1 MVARVRAG
9 GERKLKRCQRRRRR
23 SPLQLQPGPQEELET
38 ASEELKTACEPP
50 PPRKRKENSW
60 ISDATW
66 ALVDRRAG
74 LRRQGK
80 FMQVDGRR
88 LGRQIRSSLKGDRT
102 ARTEKTAAAI
112 KSELAGGNVQEAFHH
127 LKGWYR
133 KAGKASA
140 PPCFLTMERQ
150 TVEREEL
157 YGKVTPPGG
166 PIPINVDPQPIND
179 DAPPDDEIRGIVQQM
194 PNGRAGGNSFMRAED
209 MKEWLRGMKEEEDP
223 EARGRE
229 GAGDRWRALV
239 KLVQT
244 IWQTGRIPR
253 QLLWVIVVLIP
264 KGSGG
269 YRGIGL
275 LEPVWKLLEAI
286 MDRRLNCLELH
297 DCLHGYRAK
306 RGTGTAILEAKL
318 AQQLA
323 WLEQHPL
330 YGIFI
335 DLRKAFDAMDR
346 ERCLEILRGYGA
358 GPNMLRLID
367 HFWKEAELV
376 CRAEE
381 TLGGLSKP
389 NEE

>member
-1 MVARVRAG
+1 
-9 GERKLKRCQRRRRR
+9 
-23 SPLQLQPGPQEELET
+23 
-38 ASEELKTACEPP
+38 
-50 PPRKRKENSW
+50 
-60 ISDATW
+60 
-66 ALVDRRAG
+66 
-74 LRRQGK
+74 
-80 FMQVDGRR
+80 
-88 LGRQIRSSLKGDRT
+88 
-102 ARTEKTAAAI
+102 
-112 KSELAGGNVQEAFHH
+112 
-127 LKGWYR
+127 
-133 KAGKASA
+133 
-140 PPCFLTMERQ
+140 
-150 TVEREEL
+150 
-157 YGKVTPPGG
+157 
-166 PIPINVDPQPIND
+166 
-179 DAPPDDEIRGIVQQM
+179 M

-239 KLVQT
+239 KL
-244 IWQTGRIPR
+244 
-253 QLLWVIVVLIP
+253 

-346 ERCLEILRGYGA
+346 ERCL
-358 GPNMLRLID
+358 
-367 HFWKEAELV
+367 
-376 CRAEE
+376 
-381 TLGGLSKP
+381 
-389 NEE
+389 